1 MVDFT
6 NSSENM
12 INLDSVKHL
21 YARMNS
27 IYRRIIDQLVDPDD
41 IETMEAIEENMPSLL
56 DYVMEVSWLDKGD
69 AIFDEIINGSEVDM
83 EVDMDKLY
91 DLCEFFDADPSDLF
105 ILED

>member
-12 INLDSVKHL
+12 MNLDSVKHL
-21 YARMNS
+21 YARMDS

-41 IETMEAIEENMPSLL
+41 IETQVAIDENMPSLL
-56 DYVMEVSWLDKGD
+56 DYVMEVGWLDQKDPIIDERSKGL
-69 AIFDEIINGSEVDM
+69 
-83 EVDMDKLY
+83 EVDMDELY
-91 DLCEFFDADPSDLF
+91 DLCEFFDANPNELF

>member
-12 INLDSVKHL
+12 MNLDSVKHL

-56 DYVMEVSWLDKGD
+56 DYVMELGWIDQKDS
-69 AIFDEIINGSEVDM
+69 IIDEMSKDL
-83 EVDMDKLY
+83 EVDMDELY
-91 DLCEFFDADPSDLF
+91 DLCEFFDANPHDLF

>member
-12 INLDSVKHL
+12 MNLDSVKHL
-21 YARMNS
+21 YARMDS

-41 IETMEAIEENMPSLL
+41 METLVEIDENMPSLL
-56 DYVMEVSWLDKGD
+56 DYVMEVGWLDQKDPIIDERSKGL
-69 AIFDEIINGSEVDM
+69 
-83 EVDMDKLY
+83 EVDMDELY
-91 DLCEFFDADPSDLF
+91 DLCEFFDANPNELF

>member
-12 INLDSVKHL
+12 MNLDSVKHL
-21 YARMNS
+21 YARMDS

-41 IETMEAIEENMPSLL
+41 IETQVAIDENMPSLL
-56 DYVMEVSWLDKGD
+56 DYVMEVGWLDQKD
-69 AIFDEIINGSEVDM
+69 STIDEMSKDL
-83 EVDMDKLY
+83 EVDMDELY
-91 DLCEFFDADPSDLF
+91 DLCEFFDANPNELF

>member
-12 INLDSVKHL
+12 MNLDSVKHL
-21 YARMNS
+21 YARMDS

-41 IETMEAIEENMPSLL
+41 IETQVAIDENMPSLL
-56 DYVMEVSWLDKGD
+56 DYVMEVGWLDQKD
-69 AIFDEIINGSEVDM
+69 SIIDERSQGL
-83 EVDMDKLY
+83 EVDMDELY
-91 DLCEFFDADPSDLF
+91 DLCEFFDANPNELF

>member
-12 INLDSVKHL
+12 MNLDSVKHL
-21 YARMNS
+21 YARMDS

-41 IETMEAIEENMPSLL
+41 IETMEAIDENMPSLL
-56 DYVMEVSWLDKGD
+56 DYVMEVGWLDQKDPIIDERSKGL
-69 AIFDEIINGSEVDM
+69 
-83 EVDMDKLY
+83 EVDMDELY
-91 DLCEFFDADPSDLF
+91 DLCEFFDANPNELF

>member
-12 INLDSVKHL
+12 MNLDSVKHL
-21 YARMNS
+21 YARMDS

-41 IETMEAIEENMPSLL
+41 IETQVAIDENMPSLL
-56 DYVMEVSWLDKGD
+56 DYVMEVGWLDQKD
-69 AIFDEIINGSEVDM
+69 PIIDERSQGL
-83 EVDMDKLY
+83 EVDMDELY
-91 DLCEFFDADPSDLF
+91 DLCEFFDANPNELF

>member
-12 INLDSVKHL
+12 MNLDSVKHL
-21 YARMNS
+21 YARMDS

-41 IETMEAIEENMPSLL
+41 IETQVAIDENMPSLL
-56 DYVMEVSWLDKGD
+56 DYVMEVGWLDQKD
-69 AIFDEIINGSEVDM
+69 PLIDERSQGL
-83 EVDMDKLY
+83 EVDMDELY
-91 DLCEFFDADPSDLF
+91 DLCEFFDANPNELF

>member
-56 DYVMEVSWLDKGD
+56 DYVMELGWIDQKDS
-69 AIFDEIINGSEVDM
+69 IIDEMSKDL
-83 EVDMDKLY
+83 EVDMDELY
-91 DLCEFFDADPSDLF
+91 DLCEFFDANPHDLF